1 MSKRS
6 RFTRVIAGLAPLVVS
21 ASIRSWVWYN
31 YVPGIIDVWHM
42 ALLPLLLL
50 PIDGGVAAVY
60 GFWSGEKLLA
70 VLVGFLPST
79 VSSLVAVIRFSSNV
93 GGVWFSLLLGLG
105 MGVMGFGGSKC
116 KATGSPL
123 WLVAGCVLWVL
134 TLLTGLLSG
143 SH

>member
-1 MSKRS
+1 MSTLS
-6 RFTRVIAGLAPLVVS
+6 RFTRVIVGWASLVVS

-50 PIDGGVAAVY
+50 PLDGGVAAVY
-60 GFWSGEKLLA
+60 GFWSGETLMA
-70 VLVGFLPST
+70 FLVGFLPST
-79 VSSLVAVIRFSSNV
+79 VSSIVAVIRFPSNA
-93 GGVWFSLLLGLG
+93 GGVSFSLLLGLG
-105 MGVMGFGGSKC
+105 LGVMGFGGAKC
-116 KATGSPL
+116 KATGRRL
-123 WLVAGCVLWVL
+123 WLVAGFVLWFL